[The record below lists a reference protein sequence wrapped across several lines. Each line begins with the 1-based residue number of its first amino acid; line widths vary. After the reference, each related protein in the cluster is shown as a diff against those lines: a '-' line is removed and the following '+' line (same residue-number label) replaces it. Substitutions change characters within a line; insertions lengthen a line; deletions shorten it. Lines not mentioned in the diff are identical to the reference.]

1 MLGPQR
7 CPLSLPS
14 VSSIIAEAH
23 STPALIRQT
32 APRVRR
38 ATNGQLALWLA
49 ACTLGA
55 SGLALVSSSPAGQEA
70 TAEAGGMSMRE
81 YQREET
87 IDVEYSI
94 ATYQANEVME
104 VGAARGAGVGLR
116 VDDRI

>member
-1 MLGPQR
+1 
-7 CPLSLPS
+7 
-14 VSSIIAEAH
+14 
-23 STPALIRQT
+23 
-32 APRVRR
+32 
-38 ATNGQLALWLA
+38 
-49 ACTLGA
+49 
-55 SGLALVSSSPAGQEA
+55 
-70 TAEAGGMSMRE
+70 MSMRE